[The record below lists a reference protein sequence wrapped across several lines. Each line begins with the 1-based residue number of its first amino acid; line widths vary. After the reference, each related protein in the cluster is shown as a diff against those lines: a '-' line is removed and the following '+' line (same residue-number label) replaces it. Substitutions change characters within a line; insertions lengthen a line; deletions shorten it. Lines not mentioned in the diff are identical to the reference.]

1 MARYTGPK
9 CKLCRRE
16 GVKLYLKGQRCNSN
30 KCAMERRP
38 DPPGMHGRRRRRRS
52 SSYGLQLREKQR
64 IRRTYGL
71 LEAQFFNFYKKAEQ
85 SKGITGH
92 NLLIMLETR
101 LDNVLFRSGFVA
113 TRQQARQLIRHGHVS
128 VDGRKVDIPSQIIDP
143 EETVRVRD
151 KSGMVPQ
158 IKFRLEK
165 LQPQAVNWL
174 EVDNKKL
181 EIKVARRPQR
191 DDIALPFNEQLV
203 VELYSR

>member
-1 MARYTGPK
+1 MARYTGPN

-16 GVKLYLKGQRCNSN
+16 GVKLYLKGQRCNTA

-38 DPPGMHGRRRRRRS
+38 NPPGQQGRRRRRRS

-71 LEAQFFNFYKKAEQ
+71 LERQFFNTYRKAEQ

-101 LDNVLFRSGFVA
+101 LDNVLFRSGFVG
-113 TRQQARQLIRHGHVS
+113 TRQQARQLIRHGHLELN
-128 VDGRKVDIPSQIIDP
+128 GRKVNIPSQRLA
-143 EETVRVRD
+143 EEDVLKIRE
-151 KSGMVPQ
+151 KSSTVPQ
-158 IKFRLEK
+158 VKFRLEK
-165 LQPQAVNWL
+165 LQPQAPSWL
-174 EVDNKKL
+174 EVDRNKL
-181 EIKVARRPQR
+181 EITVSRLPQR

>member
-1 MARYTGPK
+1 LARYTGPK

-16 GVKLYLKGQRCNSN
+16 GAKLYLKGQRCNSN

-143 EETVRVRD
+143 EETVRVRE

>member
-143 EETVRVRD
+143 EETVRVRE